1 MACSLSLKQPFS
13 SLPTNTTTQGKLP
26 INFPVTFG
34 CMNGKGTLIEQKFQ
48 LNCSR
53 DKEMDLTASALSDIA
68 AAECMDEMGTMELP
82 PRVEAREAKE
92 PSVSTMLMN
101 FSNDFDPYGALS
113 TPLYQ
118 TSTFKQVSF
127 EETLWNAIS

>member
-1 MACSLSLKQPFS
+1 MA
-13 SLPTNTTTQGKLP
+13 
-26 INFPVTFG
+26 
-34 CMNGKGTLIEQKFQ
+34 
-48 LNCSR
+48 
-53 DKEMDLTASALSDIA
+53 EM
-68 AAECMDEMGTMELP
+68 ETMELS

-101 FSNDFDPYGALS
+101 FSNEFDPYGALS

-127 EETLWNAIS
+127 EDTSAVECKFTLHRKAAFYLYRNFFGRIFFCNFRNQCSLMTCSTIFI